1 MGLRGSSF
9 WIHASRVRNSLGDH
23 CWIYERRVENSGT
36 SFGVHAGQAGADCQV
51 GAAGWVATAHQ
62 VGAAGQAEATRL

>member
-1 MGLRGSSF
+1 MQNCLAGHF
-9 WIHASRVRNSLGDH
+9 WIH
-23 CWIYERRVENSGT
+23 ERRVEDSGT
-36 SFGVHAGQAGADCQV
+36 SFGIHAGQAGADCQV